1 MFLKP
6 NTPPP
11 PPKSS
16 SSNSNLNLK
25 QQKFNRKTTLAP
37 PLPSRIDLLQDKS
50 YPPHFFIFLL
60 PYNSSTH
67 IMYAREEP

>member
-6 NTPPP
+6 NTHPSPQKP
-11 PPKSS
+11 S

-37 PLPSRIDLLQDKS
+37 PLPSRIYLHQERFYTLLLL
-50 YPPHFFIFLL
+50 FF
-60 PYNSSTH
+60 SAHTTTVH
-67 IMYAREEP
+67 I